1 MDATTPLPAKPA
13 RLLRLSEVMER
24 VGLGKSAIY
33 ARIRA
38 KSFPRHVDL
47 GGLSGRAGEARC
59 WLERAQD
66 RVRHRRRALPGMRAG

>member
-1 MDATTPLPAKPA
+1 MDATTPLPAKPP

-38 KSFPRHVDL
+38 KSFPRHVGL
-47 GGLSGRAGEARC
+47 GGLPGRAGEA
-59 WLERAQD
+59 ERRRERRQD
-66 RVRHRRRALPGMRAG
+66 RVSALPADFH